1 MLTSEPKSLPPEAQG
16 MWAPLRVP
24 KFRAMWFGFVVS
36 HVGDF
41 IQQIA
46 QNWLVVTL
54 THSALKVALVA
65 LAQALPRLF
74 ISVFAGVVVD
84 RADRRKLLLVT
95 QSLAALQSLTF
106 LVLLKTATLT
116 YSTLVVLAL
125 VLGVLDTLNLT
136 ARQAVMPTLVSK
148 AMLPRAMA
156 LQSLGVNITQI
167 AGPLASALILVSLG
181 IEGAVAV
188 NALSFVLLIATVWRL
203 ELPQSSVTTT
213 RGFTEDLR
221 EGIAYV
227 RARREV
233 MFPIALAWTL
243 GLLGMPLSRLLPL
256 FSRVALHSDGRGY
269 SLLASA
275 AGFGALTASL
285 AITARSSRAQLPR
298 NILVSGALFSIVLAT
313 FGATRNTHTAW
324 ILLFLFGGSQMAF
337 RSAVVTLL
345 QLDVEDRMRGRV
357 MSVLSIDFSLWSLGA
372 TGVGFAT
379 DFFARRSSELVTSKA
394 TAEGLTFA
402 FALAGVL
409 CFSVVVFSA
418 RPFLDAARQQKP
430 SS

>member
-1 MLTSEPKSLPPEAQG
+1 
-16 MWAPLRVP
+16 MWAPLQVP
-24 KFRAMWFGFVVS
+24 KFRAMWLGFVVS

-41 IQQIA
+41 VQQIA

-74 ISVFAGVVVD
+74 ISVFAGVMVD

-95 QSLAALQSLTF
+95 QSLAALQSITF
-106 LVLLKTATLT
+106 LALLKTGRLT
-116 YSTLVVLAL
+116 YATLVVLAFA
-125 VLGVLDTLNLT
+125 LGVLDTLNLT
-136 ARQAVMPTLVSK
+136 ARQTVMPTLVSK

-167 AGPLASALILVSLG
+167 VGPLASALILVSLG
-181 IEGAVAV
+181 VEGAVAL

-203 ELPQSSVTTT
+203 ELSQSSATTT
-213 RGFTEDLR
+213 ARGFTEDLR

-256 FSRVALHSDGRGY
+256 FSRVALHTDGRGY

-285 AITARSSRAQLPR
+285 AITARSSRSQLPR
-298 NILVSGALFSIVLAT
+298 NILVAGALFSLALAT
-313 FGATRNTHTAW
+313 FGTSRNTHTAW
-324 ILLFLFGGSQMAF
+324 MLLFLFGGSQMAF

-379 DFFARRSSELVTSKA
+379 DFFARRSTELVSSEA
-394 TAEGLTFA
+394 TARGLTFA
-402 FALAGVL
+402 FALAGVA
-409 CFSVVVFSA
+409 CFAVVVLSA
-418 RPFLDAARQQKP
+418 RPFLDAARQQK
-430 SS
+430 SSS